1 MSSPTLSLRA
11 INRATLARQLLL
23 ERAALPVEAAVE
35 HLVGLQAQTTHSW
48 YTGLWAR
55 LRGFDA
61 ARAGALLAGRRLV
74 RIALM
79 RSTIHLVTAADCLAL
94 RPLVQPVIE
103 RSMRGNFGRDLA
115 GLDREELIAAG
126 RAEVEATPLTFSA
139 LGRALARRWP
149 DRDPAALAQGVRAW
163 VPLVQ
168 VPPRGVWG
176 ASGQAAHT
184 TVESWLGRPLRATA
198 LDEMVLRYLGA
209 FGPATVRDA
218 QLWSGL
224 TRLGAVF
231 DRLRPRL
238 VTFRDPAG
246 AELFDLPDAPRP
258 DADAPAPVRF
268 LYDYDNLLLSHADR
282 SRVIAAPYFD
292 QGFTADGPMP
302 SILLVDGFTAGS
314 WRLSRR
320 QKAATLTVQPFAP
333 LPPAARDEVV
343 AEGARLLAFLAPAA
357 TGPEVQIVAPAGGA
371 AGEGGSRAPEG

>member
-1 MSSPTLSLRA
+1 MSSPALSLRA

-35 HLVGLQAQTTHSW
+35 RLVGLQAQTTHSW

-55 LRGFDA
+55 LQGFDA

-115 GLDREELIAAG
+115 GLDRDELVAAG

-184 TVESWLGRPLRATA
+184 TAESWLGRPLRAMA

-224 TRLGAVF
+224 TRLGEVF
-231 DRLRPRL
+231 ERLRPRL

-246 AELFDLPDAPRP
+246 AALFDLPDAPRP

-282 SRVIAAPYFD
+282 SRVIAAPYFH

-320 QKAATLTVQPFAP
+320 REAATLTVQPFAP
-333 LPPAARDEVV
+333 LPAATRDEVV
-343 AEGARLLAFLAPAA
+343 AEGARLLTFLAPAV
-357 TGPEVQIVAPAGGA
+357 TGAEVQIVAP
-371 AGEGGSRAPEG
+371 GEGRRGEGVSGAPDG